1 MKVSRISNCSEC
13 SRRTVLKGLGV
24 AAAVALVPGCT
35 QGSNL
40 PTGKTT
46 SCGTNVCLDL
56 NDSSNKALATPGGA
70 LLVDTNRD
78 TIMVIRMSSTDV
90 IALSAICTHAGC
102 SMNFNN
108 SSQLLECPCHG
119 SRFAENGQVVTGPA
133 FRPLTT
139 YAASL
144 DAATHTITII
154 L

>member
-1 MKVSRISNCSEC
+1 MKVSSCSDC

-35 QGSNL
+35 QGSDL

-46 SCGTNVCLDL
+46 SCGSNLCLDL
-56 NDSSNKALATPGGA
+56 DDGSNKALTSPGGA
-70 LLVDTNRD
+70 MLVDTSRD

-102 SMNFNN
+102 SMSFNN

-133 FRPLTT
+133 VRPLTT
-139 YAASL
+139 YGASL
-144 DAATHTITII
+144 DTTTNTITIT

>member
-1 MKVSRISNCSEC
+1 MKCRDC

-35 QGSNL
+35 QGSDL

-46 SCGTNVCLDL
+46 SCGSNVCLDL
-56 NDSSNKALATPGGA
+56 DDSANKALTTPGGA
-70 LLVDTNRD
+70 MLIDTSRD

-108 SSQLLECPCHG
+108 GSQLLECPCHG
-119 SRFAENGQVVTGPA
+119 SKFAENGQVVQGPA
-133 FRPLTT
+133 VRPLTT
-139 YAASL
+139 YTASL
-144 DAATHTITII
+144 DTTTNTITVI